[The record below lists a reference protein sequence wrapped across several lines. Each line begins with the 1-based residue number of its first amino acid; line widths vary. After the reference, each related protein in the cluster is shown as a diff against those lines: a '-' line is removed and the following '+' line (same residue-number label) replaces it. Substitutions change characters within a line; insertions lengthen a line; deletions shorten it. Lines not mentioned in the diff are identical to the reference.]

1 MQTEAVNQNGRTFR
15 RYACRS
21 LLIFATNRHPFQI
34 ATSRV
39 IGLSRRA
46 AVARAMATSSDGS
59 IAGLNWRPLA
69 ELGSG

>member
-1 MQTEAVNQNGRTFR
+1 MEGESVNQNGRTFR

-39 IGLSRRA
+39 VGQSRSA
-46 AVARAMATSSDGS
+46 ADARAMATSSEGS
-59 IAGLNWRPLA
+59 VAGLNWRPVA
-69 ELGSG
+69 DVGSV